1 MIRRTTGIITALAL
15 LGLTASPAA
24 AFGNSTSYDKT
35 ALSGQ
40 EIYVFMDATLNPD
53 CSSMGKD
60 EVRAVSGPS
69 HGNFRLVS
77 GKIYPKYSKGNERYK
92 CNARQVQGIRG
103 LYRSKPGF
111 KGHDQVTLSI
121 HTFTGN
127 ARTVVVSINVE

>member
-1 MIRRTTGIITALAL
+1 MIRRMTGIMTALAF

-24 AFGNSTSYDKT
+24 AFGNSTSYEKT

-53 CSSMGKD
+53 CSSMGKN
-60 EVRAVSGPS
+60 EIRAVSGPS

-77 GKIYPKYSKGNERYK
+77 GTIYPNYSKANERYK
-92 CNARQVQGIRG
+92 CNARKVQGTRG

-121 HTFTGN
+121 HTVTGN
-127 ARTVVVSINVE
+127 AHTVVVSINVE